1 MNDICII
8 IFWITFWNNYYFFPL
23 LLGQKYERENIMY
36 VGDREICLESYR
48 KMIVQISFL
57 KLKT

>member
-1 MNDICII
+1 MNDFCII
-8 IFWITFWNNYYFFPL
+8 IFWITVWNNYFFPL

-36 VGDREICLESYR
+36 VGDRKICLESYR